1 MRTLPAGR
9 SSGGS
14 RWSGVAFASLALAPA
29 LVLIG
34 GCASLMSSAASGM
47 AENLSAAML
56 NQTDPETVRDG
67 APSYMLL
74 LDSFLEGSPDDAALL
89 SAAANLY
96 ASYGSIFADDP
107 ARAARLTER
116 AREYGAKALCQTYRE
131 SCHWPD
137 MTFAQFEA
145 SLEGLSSRHAEAVYS
160 YSVASLAWIRSHS
173 DDWNALAEL
182 PKMEALLDRYLEIGG
197 SEMRGNVYTYLGILA
212 TLRPPALGGEPEKGK
227 GYFERAIELTDGRD
241 LSAKVEYARGYARL
255 LYERELHDRLLNEVI
270 AADPHEPGLTLTNV
284 LAQRDAARLLED
296 ADDYF

>member
-1 MRTLPAGR
+1 
-9 SSGGS
+9 
-14 RWSGVAFASLALAPA
+14 
-29 LVLIG
+29 
-34 GCASLMSSAASGM
+34 
-47 AENLSAAML
+47 
-56 NQTDPETVRDG
+56 
-67 APSYMLL
+67 
-74 LDSFLEGSPDDAALL
+74 
-89 SAAANLY
+89 
-96 ASYGSIFADDP
+96 
-107 ARAARLTER
+107 
-116 AREYGAKALCQTYRE
+116 
-131 SCHWPD
+131 

-182 PKMEALLDRYLEIGG
+182 PQMEALLGRYLEIGG
-197 SEMRGNVYTYLGILA
+197 SKTRGNVYTYLGILA